1 MLLRIFSLIILLFIV
16 NIFFFH
22 SYFLKKIIIN
32 SLDNITEKKISIKKI
47 DLSFKKNI
55 LILNNIKIY
64 NPNNFAY
71 EHFFICKKI
80 TIKPVLNS
88 LFKNVIEFENLTFY
102 EPIIFL
108 EIQKQ
113 SSNKKDLENIDNI
126 DQVEKSSS
134 SYKPKIYP
142 IKKKDINI
150 FIKKVI
156 THQPKANLKYANSYK
171 VENLILSEMEINNVG
186 NTKENS
192 QHFKDVFKLI
202 LLDFYFRIPN
212 FEIKKELKKIYKL

>member
-1 MLLRIFSLIILLFIV
+1 MFLRIFSLIIVLLIV

-32 SLDNITEKKISIKKI
+32 SLENITEKKISIQKI

-55 LILNNIKIY
+55 LILNNIRIY

-80 TIKPVLNS
+80 IIKPVLNS

-113 SSNKKDLENIDNI
+113 SSNEKNLENIDNI